1 MPIPAV
7 TEAIYPAAKSVD
19 ISDNL
24 LVKTGQGVVIA
35 IIVGSHTNGT
45 IKLWNN
51 TSAGVAVCMH
61 TYTYAAGSQVIP
73 LWGLPFNTG
82 LFVTTNGTTQAATL
96 LYQ

>member
-1 MPIPAV
+1 MPVPSILQ
-7 TEAIYPAAKSVD
+7 AIYPAAKSKD

-45 IKLWNN
+45 IKLWDN

-61 TYTYAAGSQVIP
+61 TYTYATGSQVIP
-73 LWGLPFNTG
+73 LWGLPFTTG
-82 LFVTTNGTTQAATL
+82 LFATTNGTTQASTI